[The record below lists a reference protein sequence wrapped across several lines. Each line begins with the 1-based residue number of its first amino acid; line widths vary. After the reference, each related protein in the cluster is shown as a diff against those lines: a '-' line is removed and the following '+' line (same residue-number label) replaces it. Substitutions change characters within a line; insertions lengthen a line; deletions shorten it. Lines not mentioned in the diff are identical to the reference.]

1 MHELSLC
8 EDLLRQVTA
17 LAQQHQAKAV
27 ALIRVQIGQLAGVE
41 PLLLE
46 SAYSIARLGTVAE
59 QAELLT
65 ELVPPVVFCHAC
77 GQESEAS
84 PSDLRCPACQSLET
98 RVVKGEELILARV
111 ELMVEDETEVEKNNP
126 M

>member
-17 LAQQHQAKAV
+17 LAHQHQAKAV

-46 SAYSIARLGTVAE
+46 SAYSIARIGTVAE

-65 ELVPPVVFCHAC
+65 ELVPPVVFCHNC
-77 GQESEAS
+77 GEESQAS
-84 PSDLRCPACQSLET
+84 PTDLRCPACQSVET

-111 ELMVEDETEVEKNNP
+111 ELMVEDEPEVENNNQK
-126 M
+126 